1 MGSGKK
7 RMLTSS
13 GEWAKHL
20 RPFCKK
26 MFWSSERQAER
37 KQINEEVTQKSK

>member
-1 MGSGKK
+1 MSAGKK

-20 RPFCKK
+20 RPFSKK
-26 MFWSSERQAER
+26 MFWSAERQAEK
-37 KQINEEVTQKSK
+37 KQIKEEVRPKSK